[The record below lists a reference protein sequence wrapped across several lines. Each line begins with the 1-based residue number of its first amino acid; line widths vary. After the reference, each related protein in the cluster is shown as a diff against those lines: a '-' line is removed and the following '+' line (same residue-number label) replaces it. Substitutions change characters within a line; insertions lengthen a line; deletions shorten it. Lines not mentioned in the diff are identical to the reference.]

1 MTNLIV
7 LFSRQDEALGVRS
20 LFVRNGYDVASVC
33 VLGSQALLAAQELE
47 SGIIICGHKYP
58 DMIYTDLRDE
68 LPAAFEMLLVAPA
81 GIITEKED
89 TNIVTVMMP
98 VKAGALV
105 ATLGMMVSERESRRK
120 KKGPV
125 VRSDKEKA
133 IINEAKALLMDRNNM
148 TESEAHRYMQK
159 LSMGNGTGLT
169 ETAQMILTLMDE
181 HWR

>member
-7 LFSRQDEALGVRS
+7 LFSRQDEALGIRS

-89 TNIVTVMMP
+89 SNIEI
-98 VKAGALV
+98 G
-105 ATLGMMVSERESRRK
+105 R
-120 KKGPV
+120 
-125 VRSDKEKA
+125 
-133 IINEAKALLMDRNNM
+133 
-148 TESEAHRYMQK
+148 AHV
-159 LSMGNGTGLT
+159 
-169 ETAQMILTLMDE
+169 
-181 HWR
+181 